1 LSPELG
7 PWYWQV
13 YVVDGGSV
21 CWKKMELTA
30 RTRMEV
36 SEKGK
41 EELLLL
47 RPAGQAL
54 T

>member
-1 LSPELG
+1 MGHGEVHTGMEGQCTLEE
-7 PWYWQV
+7 
-13 YVVDGGSV
+13 
-21 CWKKMELTA
+21 MELTA